1 MVRFIV
7 RLMSG
12 STMVT
17 PSPVASGYLEAIS
30 WLITVVQKLDL
41 PAVKEVTSEEI
52 AEIKKSSWMN

>member
-7 RLMSG
+7 RLTSG

-17 PSPVASGYLEAIS
+17 PSPVVSGYLEAIS